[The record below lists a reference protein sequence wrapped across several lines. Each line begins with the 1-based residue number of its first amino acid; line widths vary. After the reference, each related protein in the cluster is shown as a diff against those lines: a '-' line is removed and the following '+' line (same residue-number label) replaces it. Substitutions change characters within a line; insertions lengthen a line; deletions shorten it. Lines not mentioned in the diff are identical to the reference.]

1 MKETAVRSSAAGSP
15 AVNSQLN
22 GSGSMAALADQC
34 EPNAAT
40 WGPAALEQRRERT
53 RDHLAK
59 IAARRESWINR
70 NRYYYELLH
79 RLLRFLV
86 EPQKKVLSV
95 RCGTGNLLA
104 VLHPSKG
111 KGIDICPEIIEI
123 AQQRS
128 PSCEFAVAFPDKEE
142 FQHAF
147 KPDEKFDYI
156 LFNDIGDTVD
166 VLQALRNLTP
176 LCERHT
182 RVLVTTY
189 NHLWEPLVTFAE
201 WVGMKVPRTEQNWL
215 STADIRNLL
224 KLAGFEALET
234 HRVVLLPKYL
244 PLLSSF
250 LNRFC
255 ARLPLVSKLC
265 MTQLVVARMMPPPV
279 LPERLSV
286 SVVIPCKN
294 EKGNVED
301 AVRRIPPLAGRT
313 EIIFCDDQSTDGTA
327 EEVLRVQTLYPEKNV
342 RLEHG
347 PGVCKSRNV
356 WTGFNA
362 ATGDILMIL
371 DADLTTIPE
380 ELPYF
385 IDVIVSGQAEF
396 VNGSRLVYPVPK
408 GAMNGANMLGNKFFS
423 VAFTYLLGQRVK
435 DTLCGTKVLWRSDW
449 KRITPMLGTWG
460 TEDRWGDYEL
470 LFGAAKLNLKI
481 LDLPVHYQERIYGS
495 TKMTKVF
502 RNGLVMLKMCW
513 HGFLKLKLGY

>member
-1 MKETAVRSSAAGSP
+1 MKEAAVRSSAAGS
-15 AVNSQLN
+15 ATVNPPLN
-22 GSGSMAALADQC
+22 DTGSMAALAGECDQ
-34 EPNAAT
+34 NAAT

-59 IAARRESWINR
+59 IAPRRDNWINR
-70 NRYYYELLH
+70 NRYYYELLE

-86 EPQKKVLSV
+86 EPQKRVLSV
-95 RCGTGNLLA
+95 RCGTGNLLG
-104 VLHPSKG
+104 VLQPSKG
-111 KGIDICPEIIEI
+111 KGIDICSEIIEI

-128 PSCEFAVAFPDKEE
+128 PPFEFAVAFPDKEE
-142 FQHAF
+142 FQQAF

-166 VLQALRNLTP
+166 VLQALRNLRP
-176 LCERHT
+176 LCQRHT
-182 RVLVTTY
+182 RVLIITY
-189 NHLWEPLVTFAE
+189 NQLWEPLVTFAE
-201 WVGMKVPRTEQNWL
+201 WVGMKVPHTEQNWL

-234 HRVVLLPKYL
+234 HRVVLVPKYL

-255 ARLPLVSKLC
+255 ARLPFLSKLC
-265 MTQLVVARMMPPPV
+265 MTQVVVARMMPHPV
-279 LPERLSV
+279 SPENLSV

-301 AVRRIPPLAGRT
+301 AVRRIPLLANRT

-327 EEVLRVQTLYPEKNV
+327 EEVLRVQALYPEKNV

-423 VAFTYLLGQRVK
+423 LAFTYLLGQRVK

-449 KRITPMLGTWG
+449 ERIKPMLGTWG

-502 RNGLVMLKMCW
+502 RNGLVMLRMCW